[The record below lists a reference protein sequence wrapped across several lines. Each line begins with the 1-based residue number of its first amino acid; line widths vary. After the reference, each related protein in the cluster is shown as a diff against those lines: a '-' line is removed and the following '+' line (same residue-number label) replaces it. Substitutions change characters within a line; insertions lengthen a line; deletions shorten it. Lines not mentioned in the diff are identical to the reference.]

1 MLSITAPKPY
11 QSAQAGAR
19 EVLEGILVQQAG
31 QEWLRVDGSSALW
44 GPIRNETEAKP
55 GDVVCCAIGQQGTM
69 YVVYPTGGG
78 PANDVDITASA
89 VTLAPADVATV
100 QVQEPDYNQF
110 VFSFGLPQ
118 GTKGDKGDRGLTGP
132 QGPQGPKGDKGDTG
146 PQGPQGEQG
155 EQGEMGPMGTVYDT
169 DYVGTIK
176 AFSGLVI
183 PEDWMLADGR
193 ALSRTEY
200 DILYGIIGDTFGP
213 GDGSTTFNIP
223 DLRNRMIYGA
233 NNGDMGTVGGEA
245 SHVLLPGEMP
255 SHSHGGATGNDSP
268 DHSHLGGNHQH
279 PMNITSGTDSVN
291 HQHYVAGDTWGRS
304 AGHVHGINNLHPT
317 SSQAFNVYSGSG
329 PAYTSPGSGYSTN
342 MGTESADHS
351 HHMEFWSGTVS
362 SWHQHMVSGWSDA
375 GYGAV
380 QTGGASTRHTHGV
393 NAEGGDGAH
402 NNLPPYIMIAQIIKV
417 KGIHIEPG
425 DILKGD
431 PGPPGPPGPP
441 GEDGPAGPPG
451 EQGEQGDP
459 GAAGPPGEAGSVWYV
474 SGQFT
479 QDGRIWDY
487 TDVVNPQEGD
497 MFLYPD
503 SGDVFRYSEQ
513 FVGWRYYNS
522 IKGPAGEAGPPGQ
535 VYDSDQI
542 GTIKAWSGSTVPE
555 NWMLCDGRALQQ
567 ADYPELYAVVGVTYG
582 TGSSEES
589 VVTTFALPDLRDKFA
604 MGSNPATRALGLVGG
619 EASHVLTLAEMPSHS
634 HGGVTGTDS
643 PDHTHDIGGPA
654 GWHVAQVL
662 DSMVNTYN
670 AMTPGWV
677 GLTMQGGGGSYS
689 AGASARHSHT
699 LSAEGGGAA
708 HNNLPPYIVLAF
720 IIKVTGPQIDPGGA
734 LVGPAGPQG
743 ADGPAGPPGT
753 PGTVTGDLIPS
764 AAATREGCLLCDGA
778 AVDRTLY
785 AGLYAAIGDAYG
797 AGDGSTT
804 FNLPD
809 LRSRVPM
816 GANGD
821 LGATGGEASHV
832 LSTAEMPSH
841 SHGAV
846 TGTDSPDHAHG
857 ISDPGHTHSGTFSV
871 TGYAGGVAGGIHFAQ
886 SPPSHDPYGAFI
898 YAAGTG
904 IGVNGATARHAHSIT
919 AEGSSQPHNNLPPYA
934 TVNWFIVV

>member
-100 QVQEPDYNQF
+100 QVAEPDYNQF

-155 EQGEMGPMGTVYDT
+155 EEGPEGPPGSDVYDT
-169 DYVGTIK
+169 DYIGTIK

-183 PEDWMLADGR
+183 PDDWMLADGR
-193 ALSRTEY
+193 ELSRATY
-200 DILYGIIGDTFGP
+200 DVLYSVIGDTFGD

-245 SHVLLPGEMP
+245 THILLPGEMP
-255 SHSHGGATGNDSP
+255 AHTHAGTTGDDGP

-279 PMNITSGTDSVN
+279 PMNIMSGTDSVN
-291 HQHYVAGDTWGRS
+291 HQHYVNTDTWGENVDH
-304 AGHVHGINNLHPT
+304 AHNVYNLHMT
-317 SSQAFNVYSGSG
+317 SNQAFNVYSGSG
-329 PAYTSPGSGYSTN
+329 PAYTSPGAASSWGTSGRTA
-342 MGTESADHS
+342 GHVHHVEAWAGGVSA
-351 HHMEFWSGTVS
+351 
-362 SWHQHMVSGWSDA
+362 WHQHMVSGWSDA

-380 QTGGASTRHTHGV
+380 QTGGASTRHQHGFSTDSK
-393 NAEGGDGAH
+393 GGDAAH

-417 KGIHIEPG
+417 KGVQVKPG
-425 DILKGD
+425 DIIKGD
-431 PGPPGPPGPP
+431 PGPPGPQGPP

-459 GAAGPPGEAGSVWYV
+459 GAAGPPGEAGAAGEPGSIWYI

-487 TDVVNPQEGD
+487 TDVTNPQEGD

-503 SGDVFRYSEQ
+503 SGDIFRYSEQ

-522 IKGPAGEAGPPGQ
+522 IKGPAGPPGQ

-542 GTIKAWSGSTVPE
+542 GTIKAWSGAVIPE
-555 NWMLCDGRALQQ
+555 NWMLCDGRSLQPE
-567 ADYPELYAVVGVTYG
+567 DWPELYAVIGETYG
-582 TGSSEES
+582 AGS
-589 VVTTFALPDLRDKFA
+589 VFQLPDLRSKFI
-604 MGSNPATRALGLVGG
+604 MGADGDNQGEYGG
-619 EASHVLTLAEMPSHS
+619 ESSHTLTIGEMPNHS
-634 HGGVTGTDS
+634 HGGATAQPAWGDGATVYGAGGSTPWVAITYGGAYIGGDWNKMNGHA
-643 PDHTHDIGGPA
+643 HTHAIP
-654 GWHVAQVL
+654 
-662 DSMVNTYN
+662 
-670 AMTPGWV
+670 
-677 GLTMQGGGGSYS
+677 
-689 AGASARHSHT
+689 
-699 LSAEGGGAA
+699 AEGGGAA
-708 HNNLPPYIVLAF
+708 HNNLPPYVLVAY
-720 IIKVTGPQIDPGGA
+720 IIKATGAQIDPGGA

-821 LGATGGEASHV
+821 LGATGGESSHA
-832 LSTAEMPSH
+832 LSVTEMPLH
-841 SHGAV
+841 SHGGV
-846 TGTDSPDHAHG
+846 TGTDSPDHAH
-857 ISDPGHTHSGTFSV
+857 SV
-871 TGYAGGVAGGIHFAQ
+871 PHVLIAGGGQGNWGLAWGVG
-886 SPPSHDPYGAFI
+886 DDGA
-898 YAAGTG
+898 
-904 IGVNGATARHAHSIT
+904 NGWAIWASGASARHSHGVT
-919 AEGSSQPHNNLPPYA
+919 AEGGGAAHNNLPPYA